1 MIPAAVRDYRN
12 NTMSKEYLT
21 SNPECRFVGSFF
33 KLEQMPKDRKPQIAF
48 AGRSNVGKSSLLN
61 KLVSRKKLAKVSQ
74 TPGKTRAINFF
85 DINDAFYMVDL
96 PGYGYAKVSKTEQA
110 SWGKM
115 IEDYL
120 MQCEQLLGLVLLIDC
135 RREPT
140 PEDLE
145 LIDWLAQRGL
155 PTMIVITKTDKL
167 TRDKTNRRVHTIE
180 KELGASV
187 LPFSTVTGVGKKE
200 LVASINELLNEEN

>member
-1 MIPAAVRDYRN
+1 
-12 NTMSKEYLT
+12 MSKEYLT
-21 SNPECRFVGSFF
+21 SNPDCRFVGSFF

-96 PGYGYAKVSKTEQA
+96 PGYGYAKVSKSEQA
-110 SWGKM
+110 GWGKM

-120 MQCEQLLGLVLLIDC
+120 MQCEQLSGLVLLIDC
-135 RREPT
+135 RRETT

-167 TRDKTNRRVHTIE
+167 TRDKTNQRVAAIE
-180 KELGASV
+180 KDLGASAM
-187 LPFSTVTGVGKKE
+187 PFSTVTGVGKKE
-200 LVASINELLNEEN
+200 LAASINELLNQEN

>member
-1 MIPAAVRDYRN
+1 MIPAVVKDYRKN
-12 NTMSKEYLT
+12 IMSKEYLT

-61 KLVSRKKLAKVSQ
+61 KIVSRKKLAKVSQ

-85 DINDAFYMVDL
+85 DINDAFYLVDL
-96 PGYGYAKVSKTEQA
+96 PGYGYAKVSKSEQA
-110 SWGKM
+110 GWGKM
-115 IEDYL
+115 LEEYL

-167 TRDKTNRRVHTIE
+167 TRDKTNRRVAAIE

-187 LPFSTVTGVGKKE
+187 LPFSTVSGVGKRE
-200 LVASINELLNEEN
+200 LVSSINELLSEEN

>member
-1 MIPAAVRDYRN
+1 
-12 NTMSKEYLT
+12 
-21 SNPECRFVGSFF
+21 VGSFF

-96 PGYGYAKVSKTEQA
+96 PGYGYAKVSKSEQA

-115 IEDYL
+115 IEEYL
-120 MQCEQLLGLVLLIDC
+120 MQCEQLIGLVLLIDC

-155 PTMIVITKTDKL
+155 PAMIVITKTDKL
-167 TRDKTNRRVHTIE
+167 TRDKTNRRVAAIE

-187 LPFSTVTGVGKKE
+187 MPFSTVTCVGKKE
-200 LVASINELLNEEN
+200 LVASINDLLNEEN